1 MGKLDGKVAIVTGA
15 SRGIGAEIARLFA
28 AEGSRVICVA
38 RTVQEG
44 SHPLEGSLEKTIAD
58 IHTAGGEATAVAAN
72 VSLPEECTRLVQ
84 ETRTIYGPADVLVN
98 NAALTY
104 YVPVKDF
111 PLNRWMRSWAVNFH
125 APFLLSQ
132 LVLEDMIS
140 RGSGSI
146 VNISSASA
154 VGPGRGPYPDDG
166 SANRGGTCYGAEKA
180 ALERF
185 TQGLAHEVYQY
196 GVSVTAVS
204 PSLVVPTPGTVYH
217 KLVSGMDDPRGEPPE
232 LMAQATLLL
241 ATESLD
247 TVSGRV
253 TYSQEILKEF
263 GWITEGRG
271 RGVNPDLPTSG
282 YSQR

>member
-1 MGKLDGKVAIVTGA
+1 M
-15 SRGIGAEIARLFA
+15 
-28 AEGSRVICVA
+28 CVA

-44 SHPLEGSLEKTIAD
+44 THPLEGSLEKTIAD

-140 RGSGSI
+140 RGSGS
-146 VNISSASA
+146 
-154 VGPGRGPYPDDG
+154 
-166 SANRGGTCYGAEKA
+166 
-180 ALERF
+180 
-185 TQGLAHEVYQY
+185 
-196 GVSVTAVS
+196 
-204 PSLVVPTPGTVYH
+204 
-217 KLVSGMDDPRGEPPE
+217 
-232 LMAQATLLL
+232 LLR
-241 ATESLD
+241 TWRRSRR
-247 TVSGRV
+247 S
-253 TYSQEILKEF
+253 
-263 GWITEGRG
+263 RG
-271 RGVNPDLPTSG
+271 RW
-282 YSQR
+282 